1 MSKDEPPAESPPRG
15 LALTEGYSALASSA
29 GDRLDVK
36 APDGRVC
43 LSIQMTPEGPR
54 VEIAAAALAV
64 TAAGTLSL
72 AADTLRLD
80 ARRDLAITTGG
91 DVNIE
96 AAGALVTRAVEQRI
110 EATLGDVRIGANDD
124 VRVDGER
131 VLLNSPEAPRL
142 RRLDRE
148 AAALEASPAVD
159 PPSSLPRSDQG
170 ATRAPAEEKTR
181 EGESRP

>member
-1 MSKDEPPAESPPRG
+1 MLKEESPAAAPPRPRD
-15 LALTEGYSALASSA
+15 LALAEGYSALASKA

-43 LSIQMTPEGPR
+43 LSIQMTPDGPR
-54 VEIAAAALAV
+54 VEISAAALAV
-64 TAAGTLSL
+64 TATGTLSL

-91 DVNIE
+91 DVRIE

-131 VLLNSPEAPRL
+131 VLLNAPEAPRL
-142 RRLDRE
+142 RRLERE
-148 AAALEASPAVD
+148 TASLEPSPEPASSPGPSGPPQALPGSSAEAGE
-159 PPSSLPRSDQG
+159 PR
-170 ATRAPAEEKTR
+170 A
-181 EGESRP
+181 